1 MSLGNVLN
9 IQRFCTDDGPGI
21 RTTVFLK
28 GCPLKCIWCHNP
40 ESQSRFSEMM
50 YDAGKCIGCGSCISV
65 CPKKC
70 HEITATHVFLRK
82 DCVGCGKCADA
93 CSAKALELYGKEMK
107 SEDVVKELGKDSAFY
122 IATNGGITVS
132 GGEPLFQPSFTAE
145 ILRLCKDRGMHTA
158 LETCGYASESVFSD
172 VLRYCDTVLFDI
184 KETDEEKHIAFT
196 GVSLKPIL
204 CNLEILNEKGI
215 PFVIRAPIIPTL
227 NDREE
232 HFENLRR
239 LREKFENCEK
249 IQIMPYHNFGS
260 YKYEKLA
267 RQYLCEEIAPPTEEK
282 IKEWKRRS
290 IG

>member
-50 YDAGKCIGCGSCISV
+50 YDERKCIGCGSCISV

-70 HEITATHVFLRK
+70 HAIQEFHVFDRK
-82 DCVGCGKCADA
+82 DCFACGKCAEI
-93 CSAKALELYGKEMK
+93 CSAKALELYGKEMQA
-107 SEDVVKELGKDSAFY
+107 EDVVKELKKDIVFY
-122 IATNGGITVS
+122 LATNGGITVS

-145 ILRLCKDRGMHTA
+145 ILKLCKESGMYTA
-158 LETCGYASESVFSD
+158 LETCGYASESVFSE
-172 VLRYCDTVLFDI
+172 VIRYCDVILFDI

-196 GVSLKPIL
+196 GVSLNPIL
-204 CNLEILNEKGI
+204 RNLEILNEKGI
-215 PFVIRAPIIPTL
+215 PFIIRAPIIPTL

-232 HFENLRR
+232 HFENLLR

-260 YKYEKLA
+260 YKYEKLG
-267 RQYLCEEIAPPTEEK
+267 RKYLCEDIEPPTEEK
-282 IKEWKRRS
+282 IKEWKQKF
-290 IG
+290 I